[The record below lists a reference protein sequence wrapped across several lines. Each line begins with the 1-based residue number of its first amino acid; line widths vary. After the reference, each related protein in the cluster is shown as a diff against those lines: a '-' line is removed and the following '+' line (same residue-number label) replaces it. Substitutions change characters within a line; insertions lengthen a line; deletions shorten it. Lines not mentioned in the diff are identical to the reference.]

1 MARLAIVLQ
10 EDAVAGRVEEEEAT
24 VLVVHQ
30 GVALGVMA
38 LQVAAMVQEEI
49 LGEALVDTALLAIAM
64 DHQAILVVE
73 AGAVEVE
80 VLLGEVM
87 VPQVALV
94 VEVED
99 VVIVV
104 HQVETTEGAHL
115 EGLVD
120 TAPLAIVMDH
130 QEILVVEA
138 VTVEVVVLLGE
149 VMVPRVA
156 LVVEVEAVVVVVHQ
170 VETTEGARLEA
181 IMVLQADQAVEEE
194 GVGEEVP
201 LGAIMEEDRLETV
214 MDPLDV
220 EVEDAEGVVPREET
234 MLVEAH

>member
-1 MARLAIVLQ
+1 MARLATVLQ
-10 EDAVAGRVEEEEAT
+10 EDAAAGRVEEEEAT

-30 GVALGVMA
+30 GVALEAMA
-38 LQVAAMVQEEI
+38 HQVAAMAQEEI
-49 LGEALVDTALLAIAM
+49 LGEGLVDTALLAIVM

-73 AGAVEVE
+73 AGDVEVE

-99 VVIVV
+99 VVVVV

-130 QEILVVEA
+130 QAILVVEA
-138 VTVEVVVLLGE
+138 VVVEVVVLLGE
-149 VMVPRVA
+149 AMVPRVA
-156 LVVEVEAVVVVVHQ
+156 LVVEVEAVVVVVH
-170 VETTEGARLEA
+170 
-181 IMVLQADQAVEEE
+181 
-194 GVGEEVP
+194 
-201 LGAIMEEDRLETV
+201 
-214 MDPLDV
+214 
-220 EVEDAEGVVPREET
+220 
-234 MLVEAH
+234 